1 MSSTPSSVVE
11 YVLNGHLIN
20 TGTEGPTKLVGP
32 KGLTFLRIYSI
43 QVALLQVLPMS
54 FKFNFFLT
62 SRTLK
67 FLLQLIG
74 PFLQQIREIS
84 DGLFLCSISFL
95 TLYHTLELITLP

>member
-43 QVALLQVLPMS
+43 QVALLQVLQMS
-54 FKFNFFLT
+54 FKFNFF
-62 SRTLK
+62 
-67 FLLQLIG
+67 F
-74 PFLQQIREIS
+74 
-84 DGLFLCSISFL
+84 
-95 TLYHTLELITLP
+95 